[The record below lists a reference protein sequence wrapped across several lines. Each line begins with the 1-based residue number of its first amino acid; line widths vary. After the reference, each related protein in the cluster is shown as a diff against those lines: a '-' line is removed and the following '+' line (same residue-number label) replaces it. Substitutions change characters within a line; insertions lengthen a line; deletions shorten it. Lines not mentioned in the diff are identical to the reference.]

1 MSQEEWRDAR
11 LKKAL
16 DSAPD
21 ADARP
26 AEAVREAILHKARLT
41 AAAVAQPAARRTPRV
56 WRWVGSLA
64 AVGALAVVLIGG
76 RQMFLTSQP
85 SREEAAPQVA
95 TAPAPVESA
104 KVAEAVVSPPV
115 VVADAS
121 PPPSR
126 KAAVQAKKPVVVAA
140 APPPPAV
147 VAEATAPP
155 PAAAAAPAAPAAPA
169 DAAWTVVRI
178 ATADGPVLLRRE
190 QLSSE
195 AAGRLNRL
203 LAQAETGQ
211 LRTQL
216 ADERQA
222 NSAARALARSPAP
235 PGLLHIELLR
245 GDRPLGSLVLPPGDP
260 LRQEI
265 EAAAAAKPASAP

>member
-21 ADARP
+21 VDARP

-41 AAAVAQPAARRTPRV
+41 AAAAAQPAVQRAPRV
-56 WRWVGSLA
+56 WRWLGSLA

-76 RQMFLTSQP
+76 RQMFLTKP
-85 SREEAAPQVA
+85 SLEEAAPQVA

-140 APPPPAV
+140 APPPPAI

-155 PAAAAAPAAPAAPA
+155 PAAAAAPAAPAVAA

-222 NSAARALARSPAP
+222 NSAARALARAPAS

-245 GDRPLGSLVLPPGDP
+245 GDQPLGSLVLSPGDP

-265 EAAAAAKPASAP
+265 ETAAAAKPASAP